1 MAQGLTTYLAV
12 VKGAGDGEVVDVL
25 VEDGG
30 HLGLLDGADAALGV
44 QDEDRDVLLAAQ
56 AVDGGRA
63 SIAAGGTD
71 NGKVMP
77 VWVFLSALGR
87 RRRQG
92 RLRRTTAGLALV
104 LPHEEILEQVAKE
117 LQGDILE
124 GKGRAVEEL
133 EEVEVVVEVDEGGGF
148 RSAEGGVTPVD
159 DAPEVVGGDLGAGDV
174 EGEDFEGQVGE
185 GEVLPGLPVVGG
197 GDVLGDVETAVGGE
211 TLEDSLLK
219 GELRVKASSAGSAKR
234 RMRYGEAGQAR
245 HGARGPGG
253 RR

>member
-1 MAQGLTTYLAV
+1 
-12 VKGAGDGEVVDVL
+12 VDVL

-30 HLGLLDGADAALGV
+30 HLGLLDGADAALGM

-56 AVDGGRA
+56 AVDGGGA
-63 SIAAGGTD
+63 GVAAGGTD
-71 NGKVMP
+71 DGEVMP
-77 VWVFLSALGR
+77 VWVLLSAFG

-92 RLRRTTAGLALV
+92 RVKRTTAGLALV
-104 LPHEEILEQVAKE
+104 LPHEEVLEQVAKE

-148 RSAEGGVTPVD
+148 RSAEGRITPVD
-159 DAPEVVGGDLGAGDV
+159 DAPEVVGGDLGTGDV
-174 EGEDFEGQVGE
+174 EGEDLEGQVGE

-197 GDVLGDVETAVGGE
+197 GDVLGDVETAVGGK
-211 TLEDSLLK
+211 TLEDGLLK
-219 GELRVKASSAGSAKR
+219 GELCVKASSARSAKR
-234 RMRYGEAGQAR
+234 RARYGEQGKQAK
-245 HGARGPGG
+245 HGARGPGC